1 MLSFLKTDLKIIL
14 AWAGLILCLSLPGYA
29 DTDLSLQQQKT
40 QIETRIDR
48 EKEQITGFTRKESRM
63 IRELDDIDRRLN
75 QARIRA
81 DALTGEIRDL
91 ETTMAVIWTD
101 TEKQVRRVRENET
114 YAGNRLTA
122 LYRLHSI
129 GRLDMMGPPATLFDF
144 FVTHHAMTQLVKS
157 DFQTIETLNQ
167 DLARLEVLGAQL
179 AEHKAAKTGLET
191 EMASQIGIMEQE
203 TQKKQAIVQEIRH
216 QKTVSQA
223 ALASLEESARTL
235 DEKIQVLEKQS
246 RVSEGGL
253 VFSRQKGQLTLP
265 VKGEIVSRF
274 GPVQS
279 GDYKAFTFQSGID
292 IKVKRG
298 EPVRS
303 VFRGEVIFAE
313 WLRGYGNLV
322 IIDHGENYYTLYAH
336 LQEVFKKTGD
346 TADTGEVIATV
357 GDTGSIKE
365 VSLHFQLRHHGKP
378 VDPIKWFNKG
388 A

>member
-1 MLSFLKTDLKIIL
+1 MLSFPKTDLKIIL
-14 AWAGLILCLSLPGYA
+14 AGAGLILCLWLPGYA
-29 DTDLSLQQQKT
+29 DTDLSLQQQKN
-40 QIETRIDR
+40 QVETRIDR

-91 ETTMAVIWTD
+91 ETTMAVIRAD
-101 TEKQVRRVRENET
+101 TEKLVRQVRENEA
-114 YAGNRLTA
+114 YAGNRLNA
-122 LYRLHSI
+122 LYRLHMI

-144 FVTHHAMTQLVKS
+144 FVTHHAMTQLVRS
-157 DFQTIETLNQ
+157 DFQAIETLNQ
-167 DLARLEVLGAQL
+167 DLSRLKALDAQL
-179 AEHKAAKTGLET
+179 AEHKAAKTKLET
-191 EMASQIGIMEQE
+191 EVARQIGIMEQE
-203 TQKKQAIVQEIRH
+203 TQKKQAIVQQIRH
-216 QKTVSQA
+216 QKAASQA
-223 ALASLEESARTL
+223 SLAALEESARKL
-235 DEKIQVLEKQS
+235 DEKIQILEKQPRAS
-246 RVSEGGL
+246 QKGA
-253 VFSRQKGQLTLP
+253 VFSRQKGRLTLP
-265 VKGEIVSRF
+265 VTGEIVSRF

-279 GDYKAFTFQSGID
+279 GNYKAFTFQSGID

-303 VFRGEVIFAE
+303 VFRGEVVFAE
-313 WLRGYGNLV
+313 WLSGYGNLV

-357 GDTGSIKE
+357 GDTGSINE

-378 VDPIKWFNKG
+378 VDPMKWFNKG